1 MRKLL
6 TAGLAAL
13 TLAGGSIAST
23 TPAMAA
29 PHGGF
34 NGGHNGGNFHNS
46 GFRGSNGWHGGYG
59 YRGGYRGGAL
69 VAGIL
74 GFGLGAAI
82 ANSYD
87 GYGYGPGP
95 GYYASDYNDGYATCS
110 APRQVWDPYAGRY
123 VIERVPYAC

>member
-13 TLAGGSIAST
+13 TIAGGAVATT

-34 NGGHNGGNFHNS
+34 NGGHSGSFHSS
-46 GFRGSNGWHGGYG
+46 GFRGGNGWHGGYG

-95 GYYASDYNDGYATCS
+95 GYYASDYDDGGYATCT

-123 VIERVPYAC
+123 VVERVPYAC

>member
-13 TLAGGSIAST
+13 TIAGGAVATT

-29 PHGGF
+29 PHGNF
-34 NGGHNGGNFHNS
+34 HGGSSFHNGG
-46 GFRGSNGWHGGYG
+46 FRGGTGWHGGYG

-69 VAGIL
+69 VAGVL
-74 GFGLGAAI
+74 GFGLGAAL
-82 ANSYD
+82 ASSYD
-87 GYGYGPGP
+87 GYGYGPD
-95 GYYASDYNDGYATCS
+95 YYAGDYYNGGYATCE
-110 APRQVWDPYAGRY
+110 APRQVWDPYAHRY